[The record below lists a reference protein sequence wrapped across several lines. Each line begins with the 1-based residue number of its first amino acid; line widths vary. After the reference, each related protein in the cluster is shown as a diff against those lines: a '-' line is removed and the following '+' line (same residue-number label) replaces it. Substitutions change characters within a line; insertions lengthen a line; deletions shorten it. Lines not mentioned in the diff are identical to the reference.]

1 MAYTKQTWECGDVI
15 SAEKLNHMEDGIEA
29 SGVDYPIVVHFEKVD
44 SNWTADKEYSELRTA
59 IENGTP
65 VKGCVKHN
73 NGYFD
78 NYYYMDMYS
87 NDPMSINGRCI
98 DSFSYNASSSP
109 NANIQSVVVQMM
121 PDNNINVTS
130 TRIAFNADTSG
141 SYITNL

>member
-1 MAYTKQTWECGDVI
+1 MAYTKQTWNCGDVI

-44 SNWTADKEYSELRTA
+44 GNWTADKEYSELRTA

-73 NGYFD
+73 DGYND

-87 NDPMSINGRCI
+87 NYHVAITGHCLDNV
-98 DSFSYNASSSP
+98 YYLASMSP
-109 NANIQSVVVQMM
+109 NANIQSVTVQMM
-121 PDNNINVTS
+121 EDNSINVMLTH
-130 TRIAFNADTSG
+130 IAFNADTSG